1 MSYFVFVLKTMDK
14 KFTISLQSRYAE
26 LWRYNIVVTC
36 GCFDEAG
43 ERVDFISKES
53 FVASVGSNLDCAPKG
68 IESHNRM
75 SLETTPCDSIIA
87 YIYLIPHTLPPTRDV
102 EEYAPF
108 DLRVKV
114 MAAEKEIYN
123 ADHKINQW
131 SGCSIELKL
140 PQAK

>member
-1 MSYFVFVLKTMDK
+1 MDK

-43 ERVDFISKES
+43 ERINFLSKEN
-53 FVASVGSNLDCAPKG
+53 FVAAVGSNLDAAPEG
-68 IESHNRM
+68 IESHNK
-75 SLETTPCDSIIA
+75 LVLTTSPCANIVA
-87 YIYLIPHTLPPTRDV
+87 YIYLIPHSLPPTRDV

-108 DLRVKV
+108 DMKIRI
-114 MAAEKEIYN
+114 MADKDEIY
-123 ADHKINQW
+123 AKIHKINQW
-131 SGCSIELKL
+131 SGASIELKL

>member
-1 MSYFVFVLKTMDK
+1 MDK

-26 LWRYNIVVTC
+26 LWRYNIVVMC
-36 GCFDEAG
+36 GCFDKAG
-43 ERVDFISKES
+43 ERADFLSKEN
-53 FVASVGSNLDCAPKG
+53 FVAAVGSNLTAAPNG
-68 IESHNRM
+68 IESHN
-75 SLETTPCDSIIA
+75 SLAITTSPCDSVVA
-87 YIYLIPHTLPPTRDV
+87 YIYLIPHSLPPTREV

-114 MAAEKEIYN
+114 SADDSVIYDTN
-123 ADHKINQW
+123 HKINQW

>member
-1 MSYFVFVLKTMDK
+1 MDK

-26 LWRYNIVVTC
+26 LWRYNIVVMC
-36 GCFDEAG
+36 GCFDKVG
-43 ERVDFISKES
+43 ERTDFLSKEN
-53 FVASVGSNLDCAPKG
+53 FVAAVGSNLTAAPTG
-68 IESHNRM
+68 IESHNK
-75 SLETTPCDSIIA
+75 LTLTTSPCDNIVT
-87 YIYLIPHTLPPTRDV
+87 YIYLIPHSLPPTRDV

-114 MAAEKEIYN
+114 SADDNVIYDT
-123 ADHKINQW
+123 DHKINQW

>member
-1 MSYFVFVLKTMDK
+1 MDK

-26 LWRYNIVVTC
+26 LWRYNIVVMC
-36 GCFDEAG
+36 GCFDKAG
-43 ERVDFISKES
+43 ERADFLSKEN
-53 FVASVGSNLDCAPKG
+53 FVAAVGSNLTAAPNG
-68 IESHNRM
+68 IESHNR
-75 SLETTPCDSIIA
+75 LTLTTSPCDSIVA
-87 YIYLIPHTLPPTRDV
+87 YIYLIPHSLPPTREV

-114 MAAEKEIYN
+114 SADDSVIYDT
-123 ADHKINQW
+123 DHKINQW

>member
-1 MSYFVFVLKTMDK
+1 MGK

-26 LWRYNIVVTC
+26 LWRYNIVVMC
-36 GCFDEAG
+36 GCFDKAG
-43 ERVDFISKES
+43 ERADFLSKEN
-53 FVASVGSNLDCAPKG
+53 FVAAVGSNLDAAPAG
-68 IESHNRM
+68 IESHN
-75 SLETTPCDSIIA
+75 SLAITTSPCNSVVA
-87 YIYLIPHTLPPTRDV
+87 YIYLIPPSLPPTREV

-114 MAAEKEIYN
+114 SADDSVIYDTN
-123 ADHKINQW
+123 HKINQW

>member
-1 MSYFVFVLKTMDK
+1 MDK

-26 LWRYNIVVTC
+26 LWRYNIVVMC
-36 GCFDEAG
+36 GCFDKVG
-43 ERVDFISKES
+43 ERTDFLSKEN
-53 FVASVGSNLDCAPKG
+53 FVAAVGSNLTAAPNG
-68 IESHNRM
+68 IESHN
-75 SLETTPCDSIIA
+75 SLAFITSPCNSVVA
-87 YIYLIPHTLPPTRDV
+87 YIYLIPHSLPPTREV

-114 MAAEKEIYN
+114 SADDSVIYDT
-123 ADHKINQW
+123 DHKINQW